1 MTADVAAPHRPIWRR
16 PGLWLGLSIACAVL
30 VPVTFLLATVTA
42 SAAQGPCGGEFSV
55 FHEIAR
61 CRWPAI
67 FGKVSFGCIVSLGV
81 AIGMAIWTR
90 RSVR

>member
-1 MTADVAAPHRPIWRR
+1 MADPAPAAPRR
-16 PGLWLGLSIACAVL
+16 GPWLALSIAFAVL

-42 SAAQGPCGGEFSV
+42 SAAQGPCGGAFAV
-55 FHEIAR
+55 FHEVAR